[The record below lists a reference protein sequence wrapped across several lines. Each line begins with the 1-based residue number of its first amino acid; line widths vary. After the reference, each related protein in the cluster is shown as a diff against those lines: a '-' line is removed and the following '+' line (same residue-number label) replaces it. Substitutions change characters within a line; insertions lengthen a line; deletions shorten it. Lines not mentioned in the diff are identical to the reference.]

1 MRISKQNLVEG
12 SSFLRSKKSKN
23 FDREKFMIDNMEHN
37 LTFKEELKKFKEL
50 DKDQYSLL
58 LRKFKKKYKDY
69 RLSWFENPKK
79 AFETGNFDQFNPLCL
94 DIETASICDLACPH
108 CFREYIL
115 TPDKIMDF
123 NFIKK

>member
-1 MRISKQNLVEG
+1 
-12 SSFLRSKKSKN
+12 
-23 FDREKFMIDNMEHN
+23 MIDNMEHN

-79 AFETGNFDQFNPLCL
+79 LLKLETLINLIHFVLTLKQHQYVIWHAPIVL
-94 DIETASICDLACPH
+94 ESISL
-108 CFREYIL
+108 RQIR
-115 TPDKIMDF
+115 
-123 NFIKK
+123 

>member
-50 DKDQYSLL
+50 D
-58 LRKFKKKYKDY
+58 
-69 RLSWFENPKK
+69 
-79 AFETGNFDQFNPLCL
+79 
-94 DIETASICDLACPH
+94 
-108 CFREYIL
+108 
-115 TPDKIMDF
+115 
-123 NFIKK
+123 